1 MSRFA
6 RAVAPAASAVRA
18 RKDGANPRLTSANA
32 PFLTNTLREVM
43 ISSNLQ
49 SAISTS
55 LEFRRAQRQRGH
67 LLGGRRLRDCGARS
81 VRDVVVEHG
90 LDNPAGSL
98 LEVAAPVRNGLKA
111 VPHRLVVGAGLQAG
125 PQLVARQLECE

>member
-67 LLGGRRLRDCGARS
+67 LLGGRRLRNGGARG

-90 LDNPAGSL
+90 LDNPAGSR
-98 LEVAAPVRNGLKA
+98 LE
-111 VPHRLVVGAGLQAG
+111 VVGAGLQIG
-125 PQLVARQLECE
+125 PIAAAQVVSRQLECEVHPADERA